1 MDFAFDESA
10 GSERDLHFSDQLLR
24 LLRERREGREGAAK
38 AAAGSDREP
47 RITAFTPRG
56 RCSECVRGRLP
67 LPETLGDE
75 LGPLLRAPAVER
87 LEV

>member
-1 MDFAFDESA
+1 MGFAFDERA

-24 LLRERREGREGAAK
+24 LVRERREGREGAEK

-47 RITAFTPRG
+47 RIMAFTPRG

-75 LGPLLRAPAVER
+75 LCPLLSAPAVEH